1 MTKAGFTV
9 LALLGALVFGA
20 PPIVAR
26 DARPT
31 YSPPLSAD
39 FPYESRFVEVAGARI
54 HYVEAGE
61 GSPILLLH
69 GNPTS
74 SYLWRNVIPFLE
86 GHGRVIAPDL
96 IGFGRSDKPDIGYT
110 FVEHRAYVAGFIE
123 TLGLEGLT
131 LVLHDWGSALGFDY
145 AMHSNGRVRAIAFME
160 ALVPPVFPMKSYA
173 DMGPYEQLFRDM
185 RDPAKGPGMVIE
197 GNAFIEQVLPSAVLR
212 DLSPEEM
219 AVYRAPFA
227 EDSARKP
234 ILVWPNQIPIGGEP
248 KEVVAIVESYSAWLL
263 QTEIPLL
270 HLYASP
276 GALNPPEVAAWLA
289 GNLKNIETAFVGGGL
304 HYIQEDQ
311 PEAIGRALADWLR
324 RNGG

>member
-1 MTKAGFTV
+1 MKPRILFPG
-9 LALLGALVFGA
+9 LLGLLTLVAA
-20 PPIVAR
+20 PLAAQ
-26 DARPT
+26 DAKPSYR
-31 YSPPLSAD
+31 PPLSAD
-39 FPYESRFVEVAGARI
+39 FPYESRFVEVLGSRI
-54 HYVEAGE
+54 YYIEAGQ
-61 GSPILLLH
+61 GAPILLLH

-86 GHGRVIAPDL
+86 PHGRVIAPDL

-110 FVEHRAYVAGFIE
+110 FVEHRAYVAGFIAA
-123 TLGLEGLT
+123 LGLEGLT

-145 AMHSNGRVRAIAFME
+145 AMRSNGRVRAIAFME
-160 ALVPPVFPMKSYA
+160 ALVPPVFPMESFA

-185 RDPAKGPGMVIE
+185 RDPAKGPIMVIRD
-197 GNAFIEQVLPSAVLR
+197 NAFIEQILPSAVLR
-212 DLSPEEM
+212 DLTPEEM
-219 AVYRAPFA
+219 AAYRAPFA
-227 EDSARKP
+227 EVSARKP

-248 KEVVAIVESYSAWLL
+248 EEVAAIVESYGAWLRE
-263 QTEIPLL
+263 TEIPLL

-289 GNLKNIETAFVGGGL
+289 GNLRNIETAFVGGGL

-324 RNGG
+324 RTGG